1 MKKTRLGRLSILQ
14 RWILSLSLSLLPF
27 VGSVVFALW
36 TIDQQSRWQYQ
47 LTQQALNLKQLNL
60 KLNGMMSKMERSLK
74 QYEVLKTPEIIELF
88 NTKLGEFKQTQS
100 EILQNGLLT
109 DSSVQQLS
117 EVLGKLNSHLLT
129 AVKSTQNGQPIN
141 DSMDEPYALLKNSAT
156 IVDQTIESRLAESA
170 ENLKTAEWQIVLLG
184 SLIIPLSIVLFVIS
198 IKSITRPVQALS
210 SAINLLGRGRWHNTI
225 NIEGPADLTL
235 LGERLEWMRLK
246 LKESDEQKKLILRH
260 VTHELKTPL
269 AAIMEAASLLS
280 DEIPGKINSKQAQV
294 LNILKSNSETLN
306 NLIATMLSYNTA
318 LVKQSTQFEQ
328 LDIRASVTPLI
339 AEFSQSQKQINWKV
353 SEHSLNVTTDKQRL
367 DMILRNL
374 LSNAIYYSGDKVT
387 IELNWYQDNDN
398 WILSVSD
405 NGVGIHADDLGKIF
419 EPFYQGRVTRS
430 GAIKGSGIGLSIVKE
445 CVDSM
450 QGNIRVESK
459 PGVGTK
465 FYLTFPELSE

>member
-47 LTQQALNLKQLNL
+47 LTQQALDLKQLNL

-88 NTKLGEFKQTQS
+88 NTKLAEFKQTQS
-100 EILQNGLLT
+100 QILQNGLLT
-109 DSSVQQLS
+109 NSSVQELS
-117 EVLGKLNSHLLT
+117 EVLGKLNSNLLI
-129 AVKSTQNGQPIN
+129 AVKSAKNGEPIN
-141 DSMDEPYALLKNSAT
+141 DSMDEPYALLKTAAG
-156 IVDQTIESRLAESA
+156 IVDQTIESRLEDSA

-184 SLIIPLSIVLFVIS
+184 SLIIPLSIVLFIIS
-198 IKSITRPVQALS
+198 IKSITKPVQALS
-210 SAINLLGRGRWHNTI
+210 RAINLLGRGRWHNTI

-235 LGERLEWMRLK
+235 LGQRLEWMRLK

-269 AAIMEAASLLS
+269 AAVMEAASLLS

-328 LDIRASVTPLI
+328 LDIKASVSPLI
-339 AEFSQSQKQINWKV
+339 AEFSQSQKQIDWIV

-374 LSNAIYYSGDKVT
+374 LSNAIYYSADQVT
-387 IELNWYQDNDN
+387 IELNWYKENEH
-398 WILSVSD
+398 WVLSVSD
-405 NGVGIHADDLGKIF
+405 NGVGIHQDDLGKIF
-419 EPFYQGRVTRS
+419 EPFYQGRVTRR
-430 GAIKGSGIGLSIVKE
+430 GAVKGSGIGLSIVKE
-445 CVDSM
+445 CVESM
-450 QGNIRVESK
+450 QGKIRVESE

-465 FYLTFPELSE
+465 FDLTFPELSE